1 MELHVTLPPYKHY
14 LIVTDCGIFEFYQR
28 MNSKQRGKVNEQ
40 LPKRKANKKSKQF
53 IITIIFINI
62 FFPLN
67 CHTISFNNE
76 YKV

>member
-1 MELHVTLPPYKHY
+1 
-14 LIVTDCGIFEFYQR
+14 
-28 MNSKQRGKVNEQ
+28 MNSYQRGKVNEQ